1 MHFEQEQNRYIYV
14 LSAVFLFALIAVI
27 GKTVINKGI
36 SIIGADRASIT
47 ATSELPITI
56 LLSFFAL
63 GEKMELVQL
72 AGMLLIMCSII
83 MLQYEDILEGD

>member
-1 MHFEQEQNRYIYV
+1 M
-14 LSAVFLFALIAVI
+14 IAVI

-56 LLSFFAL
+56 LLSFCT
-63 GEKMELVQL
+63 GRKMELVQL